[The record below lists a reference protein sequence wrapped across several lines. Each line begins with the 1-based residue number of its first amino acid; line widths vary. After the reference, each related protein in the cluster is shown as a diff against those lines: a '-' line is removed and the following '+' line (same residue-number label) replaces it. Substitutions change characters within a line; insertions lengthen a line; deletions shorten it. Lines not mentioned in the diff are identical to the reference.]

1 MLGRSSICMRPG
13 QVSREVGMSQPD
25 SAVARPA
32 GSRSLA
38 AAPGGFVQMS
48 GCIHGSRLPRAAWA
62 VRAGALLLS
71 MLLSAP
77 GSVLSGPVGVAH
89 AQQQVPGKVYRVG
102 FLSQGQPPKDW
113 VEALQDGLRERGY
126 VEGRN
131 LVWEF
136 RSTDGSL
143 DRLSQFAEELVRLKV
158 DIIVARASSGA
169 TAAKRATT
177 TIPVVFA
184 GVYAPVELGLV
195 SNLARPGGNLT
206 GIAVNASDMA
216 AKRVQLLKELVPT
229 LRRVAMLSHP
239 AHPSNSVQ
247 VQGAETA
254 ARALGLHLEVV
265 PVRSADDFDTTLRAL
280 SRIDGLLHSDTPLFA
295 TYRARLAEAAAR
307 SRLPAIF
314 PSKAYVD
321 AGGLM
326 SYGADLPD
334 LYRQAAIHVDKILKG
349 AKPSDL
355 PVEQPTKFELVINKR
370 TAKAIG
376 LTIPSSLLL
385 QADVMVE

>member
-1 MLGRSSICMRPG
+1 
-13 QVSREVGMSQPD
+13 
-25 SAVARPA
+25 
-32 GSRSLA
+32 
-38 AAPGGFVQMS
+38 MS
-48 GCIHGSRLPRAAWA
+48 GGNRRGRPPRAGRA
-62 VRAGALLLS
+62 VCVGALVFFA
-71 MLLSAP
+71 LLSAP
-77 GSVLSGPVGVAH
+77 ASLALQP
-89 AQQQVPGKVYRVG
+89 PGKVNRIG
-102 FLSQGQPPKDW
+102 FLSQGQPPKAW
-113 VEALQDGLRERGY
+113 VESLQEGLRERGY

-143 DRLSQFAEELVRLKV
+143 DRLPQFAEELVRLKV
-158 DIIVARASSGA
+158 DVIVARASSGA
-169 TAAKRATT
+169 MAAKRATT

-184 GVYAPVELGLV
+184 GVYAPVEVGLV

-229 LRRVAMLSHP
+229 LKRVVMLSHP
-239 AHPSNSVQ
+239 THPSDPVQ
-247 VQGAETA
+247 VQGAEA
-254 ARALGLHLEVV
+254 AASALGVHLDVV
-265 PVRSADDFDTTLRAL
+265 PVRSADDFDGALRAL
-280 SRIDGLLHSDTPLFA
+280 RRIDGLLHSDTPLFA

-321 AGGLM
+321 AGGLV

-334 LYRQAAIHVDKILKG
+334 LYRQVAIYMDKILKG

-376 LTIPSSLLL
+376 LTIPPPFLLR
-385 QADVMVE
+385 ADQLVE